1 MKANFLSEQQEGVTE
16 DKVSASTA
24 AKDEVA
30 SEITDTREHIQSQ
43 VRSRPGKKSQQ
54 KSRKKNLIVR
64 EKDERLHTT
73 TTFMAENKSYQLD
86 DFQFNSLKF
95 GEIVALMY
103 SARKVSREMQTIN
116 KVKIPHMLLEDMKW
130 TVRRAEAQPVVKLV
144 VINILSLLLHF
155 IVLYSSDIIQYIIKR

>member
-1 MKANFLSEQQEGVTE
+1 
-16 DKVSASTA
+16 
-24 AKDEVA
+24 
-30 SEITDTREHIQSQ
+30 
-43 VRSRPGKKSQQ
+43 
-54 KSRKKNLIVR
+54 
-64 EKDERLHTT
+64 
-73 TTFMAENKSYQLD
+73 MAENKSYQSD

-130 TVRRAEAQPVVKLV
+130 TVRRAKAQPVVKLV